1 MRKLLTSSC
10 ALAGAVFASYYLL
23 PQKGCF
29 TAAAVFCAAAVLLSF
44 LRGRGDPFRRA
55 FLVAVGAAIGFTAYG
70 LHWYSTLRYAEAW
83 DGAEQTLQV
92 RVMEAPTEYDYYTRI
107 HVQRTET
114 PNLNLMLYDY
124 RGKLDHD
131 LEPGQLLSVTAKLR
145 RADLRYGERNDSYVS
160 KDIYLTGTLHEA
172 EKLPGRS
179 ATLRTLAALCS
190 WKISGFA
197 DTFFSGDTSV
207 FMRSLMLGDKTDFY
221 RDIPLYASMRGAGFM
236 HIVAVSGMHIAFL
249 VGMIQ
254 LLFGAR
260 PASSVVG
267 ILLVWFFV
275 FMTGASPSAVRA
287 GVMQTILLMAPVFR
301 RENDGPTSLAAALA
315 LILLLNPF
323 SCASVSLQMSFSAM
337 AGMILLAE
345 PMTAAMLHAFGLKEQ
360 SRLRA
365 PIAVIAASLAVLAT
379 SAPVTVI
386 HFGTLAVYSPLTN
399 LLGLWAVSLCFC
411 FGYLSCLTGLLFLP
425 AGRVLALPAELFA
438 RYLMTLAR
446 LICRLPH
453 HLVAMHGTEMLL
465 WMLLCY
471 LLAFLAWRWKSGGRL
486 RILLPLCLCIAS
498 LAGALVS
505 VRHWY
510 RNADAV
516 VAALD
521 VGQGA
526 CVCVLSGDTTLMFD
540 CGGQSTLSSAGE
552 TAATWLESAGRTR
565 VDTLV
570 LSHLHEDHAN
580 GVPMLLEL
588 LPVRQII
595 LSPDADA
602 DEELLQEI
610 ILAAAAHGTELIR
623 LQSDSTLQEGNIMIK
638 LFSPPD
644 AGEENERCIISLVT
658 IGDFDMLYTGDSPR
672 SAEQRLMETQIL
684 PDTELLIVGH
694 HGSDSATGVE
704 FLDTIR
710 AEQAV
715 ISVGKNNSYGHPA
728 RSVLARLQSRG
739 MEVYR
744 TDRNGTVEIRV
755 NASG

>member
-1 MRKLLTSSC
+1 
-10 ALAGAVFASYYLL
+10 A
-23 PQKGCF
+23 
-29 TAAAVFCAAAVLLSF
+29 
-44 LRGRGDPFRRA
+44 
-55 FLVAVGAAIGFTAYG
+55 
-70 LHWYSTLRYAEAW
+70 
-83 DGAEQTLQV
+83 
-92 RVMEAPTEYDYYTRI
+92 EYDYYTRL
-107 HVQRTET
+107 HVQRTER
-114 PNLNLMLYDY
+114 PKLDLMLYDY
-124 RGKLDHD
+124 RGSIDPE
-131 LEPGQLLSVTAKLR
+131 LEPGQMLAVTAKLR
-145 RADLRYGERNDSYVS
+145 RSDLRYGERSDSYVS
-160 KDIYLTGTLHEA
+160 KDIYLTGTLHEISVQ
-172 EKLPGRS
+172 PGRS
-179 ATLRTLAALCS
+179 MTQKTLSVLCS
-190 WKISGFA
+190 RKISNFA
-197 DTFFSGDTSV
+197 AAFFSPDTGV

-260 PASSVVG
+260 PASSVAG

-287 GVMQTILLMAPVFR
+287 GTMQTILLMAPVFR

-315 LILLLNPF
+315 LILLVNPF

-345 PMTAAMLHAFGLKEQ
+345 PLTDAMLAALRINSQ

-365 PIAVIAASLAVLAT
+365 PVAVIAASLAVLLT
-379 SAPVTVI
+379 SAPVTVL

-411 FGYLSCLTGLLFLP
+411 FGYLSCLSGMLFLP
-425 AGRVLALPAELFA
+425 LGRLLALPAEMLA

-446 LICRLPH
+446 LVCRLPH
-453 HLVAMHGTEMLL
+453 HLVAMRGTEMLL
-465 WMLLCY
+465 WLLLCY
-471 LLAFLAWRWKSGGRL
+471 LLAFFAWHWKAGGRL
-486 RILLPLCLCIAS
+486 RIVLPLSLCVLSLTAALAS
-498 LAGALVS
+498 A
-505 VRHWY
+505 RHWY
-510 RNADAV
+510 RSADAV

-540 CGGQSTLSSAGE
+540 CGGQNTLNNAGE
-552 TAATWLESAGRTR
+552 TAAEWLESAGRNR

-588 LPVRQII
+588 IPVRQIV
-595 LSPDADA
+595 LSPDSDSDA
-602 DEELLQEI
+602 ELLPEI
-610 ILAAAAHGTELIR
+610 RRAAEAHGTELVL
-623 LQSDSTLQEGNIMIK
+623 LQDDSSFREGNIAVQ

-644 AGEENERCIISLVT
+644 TGEENEHCIISLVSV
-658 IGDFDMLYTGDSPR
+658 GDYDILCTGDSPKR
-672 SAEQRLMETQIL
+672 AELQLIETHPL

-694 HGSDSATGVE
+694 HGSDTSTDPA
-704 FLDTIR
+704 FLDAVR

-715 ISVGKNNSYGHPA
+715 ISVGRNNSYGHPS
-728 RSVLARLQSRG
+728 RQVLARLQSRG
-739 MEVYR
+739 MEIYR
-744 TDRNGTVEIRV
+744 TDRNGTVEVRV
-755 NASG
+755 NASGNGMPG